1 MIIHKVF
8 HQTSKLDDLRRVDA
22 RGKLVDNPW
31 QSKLSGLGEQS
42 GTNQFLQPPDFRW
55 GEICRNLSPGWW
67 PNLNQ
72 WCLFQGTAGNKDEH
86 FYHPNCGFFMGINGT
101 SQLFWLLAGFIW
113 LRIVWNRSTW
123 DDDEWPAYVSESSV
137 TQSSSAFQECLTA
150 FTIQIHSNVKLA
162 QTISPWFLC
171 WETLF
176 SQLGG
181 PSGMMVRFWS
191 NHMLFM
197 LFCCKKC

>member
-1 MIIHKVF
+1 MRRDLSESVARVMTQNKSVVF
-8 HQTSKLDDLRRVDA
+8 V
-22 RGKLVDNPW
+22 
-31 QSKLSGLGEQS
+31 SGDSRQ
-42 GTNQFLQPPDFRW
+42 QRW
-55 GEICRNLSPGWW
+55 
-67 PNLNQ
+67 
-72 WCLFQGTAGNKDEH
+72 A

-191 NHMLFM
+191 NHMLF
-197 LFCCKKC
+197 CCKKC

>member
-1 MIIHKVF
+1 MRRDLSESVARVMTQNKSVVF
-8 HQTSKLDDLRRVDA
+8 VSGDSRQQRWAFLPPKLWIFHGD
-22 RGKLVDNPW
+22 KW
-31 QSKLSGLGEQS
+31 Y
-42 GTNQFLQPPDFRW
+42 F
-55 GEICRNLSPGWW
+55 
-67 PNLNQ
+67 
-72 WCLFQGTAGNKDEH
+72 
-86 FYHPNCGFFMGINGT
+86 GT

-162 QTISPWFLC
+162 QTISTWFLC